1 MLVFQYNDM
10 FQDIYEKAA
19 EKYPEIKNIVIVVN
33 THCTEG
39 GVSVGKGIGENEGQF
54 LISCCGS
61 NDNLS
66 YVLSGFALGLAMVI
80 FDLKYG
86 EFDYATMSE
95 EQKTEFDDMFHGF
108 YSDSERVT
116 NLNIHYDSNEV

>member
-1 MLVFQYNDM
+1 MLIFQYSDM
-10 FQDIYEKAA
+10 FQDIYEKVV
-19 EKYPEIKNIVIVVN
+19 EKYPEIKDVVIVVN

-54 LISCCGS
+54 IISCCGS
-61 NDNLS
+61 NDNPS

-95 EQKTEFDDMFHGF
+95 EQKAKFDNMFHDF
-108 YSDSERVT
+108 FPDSKHVI
-116 NLNIHYDSNEV
+116 NLNIQPSRV